1 MRFTLRAAIILAVL
15 FGLLLPAT
23 INGYFG
29 MQAELRNLNQQFAHE
44 HRRLTE
50 LLALGMQD
58 PLWNLSPDAGQP
70 LIDSMMNDPRI
81 VRITVVDNSGGGDTF
96 LTANHPERRS
106 HSLSSDTEPV
116 IREGQQIGKVTLEM
130 DNGPGIQALE
140 RKQRQYIISVAV
152 QAIISIG
159 LIYVLLNARLLT
171 PLQRLLRQ
179 SGQLARHELD
189 EAFTWARDDELG
201 ELGLSLETTRQSLR
215 QLIGDLEQK
224 NLQLEADIISRGQAE
239 EALRA
244 SENRFRRL
252 VENSSVIPWD
262 ARPGEWRFTY
272 IGPQA
277 EALLGLP
284 LSSWYED
291 NFLAN
296 VVHPDDR
303 HLIYQLFGQ
312 TNASHAPQRFE
323 CRLKKADGTD
333 NWVLLLAHT
342 TTDSAQERYL
352 HGYLID
358 IHQHKTGELE
368 LEHYRQHLEDV
379 VENRTRALAQARQE
393 TDCLSEVITQD
404 LLGQLR
410 RMEGLCQIL
419 QDETARQQDAGTRTY
434 LQQLMIAMQGMHSH
448 LDDLGTLQAFSQAEL
463 QQEPVD
469 VSALTQELFDEISIL
484 EPDHDVTIEIMPG
497 MQAHADRR
505 LLRIVLHNLLDN
517 ALKFTRDT
525 RNPLIRIDCT
535 RHQDRTIFNVSDNGC
550 GFDMAQASQ
559 LFKPFQRL
567 KSGSH
572 HSGNGI
578 GLSIAERIIQRHH
591 GRIWAKSAPE
601 GGATFSFTLD

>member
-29 MQAELRNLNQQFAHE
+29 MQAELRNLKQQFEHE

-70 LIDSMMNDPRI
+70 LVDSMMNDPRV
-81 VRITVVDNSGGGDTF
+81 VRITVVDNSGNETF

-106 HSLSSDTEPV
+106 HSLSSDSEPV

-130 DNGPGIQALE
+130 DIGQGIQALE
-140 RKQRQYIISVAV
+140 RKQRQYIIAVAV

-159 LIYVLLNARLLT
+159 LVYVLLNARLLT

-189 EAFTWARDDELG
+189 ETFSWARDDELG

-224 NLQLEADIISRGQAE
+224 NLQLEADIISRSQAE

-277 EALLGLP
+277 EGLLGLP

-303 HLIYQLFGQ
+303 HLIYQLFGS
-312 TNASHAPQRFE
+312 TSDDSTPQRFE
-323 CRLKKADGTD
+323 CRLRKADGTD
-333 NWVLLLAHT
+333 NWVLLLAHI
-342 TTDSAQERYL
+342 TTDGVHDRFL

-368 LEHYRQHLEDV
+368 LEHYRQHLEVV
-379 VENRTRALAQARQE
+379 VENRTRALAQVRQE
-393 TDCLSEVITQD
+393 SDYLNEVITHD

-410 RMEGLCQIL
+410 RIEGLCQIL
-419 QDETARQQDAGTRTY
+419 QDESASRASNGARGY
-434 LQQLMIAMQGMHSH
+434 LQQMMAAMQGMHSH
-448 LDDLGTLQAFSQAEL
+448 LDDLVTLQSFSQAEL
-463 QQEPVD
+463 QQEPVN
-469 VSALTQELFDEISIL
+469 VSELAQELFDEMSLL
-484 EPDHDVTIEIMPG
+484 EPDHTVSISIQPG

-525 RNPLIRIDCT
+525 SAATIRIDCSV
-535 RHQDRTIFNVSDNGC
+535 HQGKTIYNISDNGC

-567 KSGSH
+567 KAGTH
-572 HSGNGI
+572 YSGNGI

-591 GRIWAKSAPE
+591 GRIWAKSGPE